1 VNSAVTTEQAQPET
15 LRGAIA
21 GGYAKIF
28 GQQWPVWV
36 GGVLFGA
43 INVFLFAFD
52 KPWTAADGVRNW
64 GDWFFN
70 SVGVADRDII
80 TPYLYSTSVLNFG
93 IIGGALAAALLARQ
107 FQVRMAPPWELFKGF
122 VGGCLMGVGS
132 ALAFGCNI
140 GGFFSASAALSM
152 AGLVMMVGLIAGVV
166 VGLKLL
172 MWELS
177 YINLPAWAERLPPSK
192 KASSGPGR
200 AQPWW
205 GLAVLVAGLAFAF
218 LYDSKDFPVRGGF
231 LLFGVVIGLFMQRTR
246 FCFVRAFREPFMT
259 GDGDATKAAA
269 IAVIIAAIGFTILKW
284 TDLREWETQVLSGF
298 WLGSLVGGFIFGLG
312 MSMSGGCATGSLW
325 RAGEGHVKLWVAVIA
340 FALSGSLF
348 RGWMADSGIISRIGE
363 PLFLPDVIGFK
374 LALISII
381 AIMCLWYLLA
391 TWNEVKRKL
400 VIV

>member
-1 VNSAVTTEQAQPET
+1 MDTQVAAEKPPET
-15 LRGAIA
+15 VGAA
-21 GGYAKIF
+21 FASGYAKVF
-28 GQQWPVWV
+28 GQQWPVWI

-43 INVFLFAFD
+43 LNVFLFAFD
-52 KPWTAADGVRNW
+52 KPWSAADGVRNW

-70 SVGVADRDII
+70 SVGMADREII

-107 FQVRMAPPWELFKGF
+107 FKVRMAPPWELLKGL
-122 VGGCLMGVGS
+122 VGGCFMGVGA

-152 AGLVMMVGLIAGVV
+152 AGLVMMVGLMAGAV

-172 MWELS
+172 VWEVS
-177 YINLPAWAERLPPSK
+177 YISLPAWAERLPPAK
-192 KASSGPGR
+192 KTSSGDWGR
-200 AQPWW
+200 NQPWW
-205 GLAVLVAGLAFAF
+205 GLAVLILGLAFAF

-231 LLFGVVIGLFMQRTR
+231 LLFGIVIGLFMQRTR

-259 GDGDATKAAA
+259 GNGDAAKAVA
-269 IAVIIAAIGFTILKW
+269 IAVIIAATGFTILKW
-284 TDLREWETQVLSGF
+284 TDLREWETQVSSAF
-298 WLGSLVGGFIFGLG
+298 WMGSLLGGFIFGIG

-325 RAGEGHVKLWVAVIA
+325 RAGEGHIKLWVAVIA
-340 FALSGSLF
+340 FGLSGSLF
-348 RGWMADSGIISRIGE
+348 RGWLADSGLINRLGE
-363 PLFLPDVIGFK
+363 PLFLPDIIGFK
-374 LALISII
+374 MALILVI

-391 TWNEVKRKL
+391 TWNEVKGKL

>member
-1 VNSAVTTEQAQPET
+1 VDSQVAAGGPPET
-15 LRGAIA
+15 VAAALAS
-21 GGYAKIF
+21 GYAKVF
-28 GQQWPVWV
+28 GQQWPVWI

-52 KPWTAADGVRNW
+52 KPWSAADGVRNW

-70 SVGVADRDII
+70 SVGVADRVII

-107 FQVRMAPPWELFKGF
+107 FKVRMAPPWELFKGL

-152 AGLVMMVGLIAGVV
+152 AGLVMMVGLMAGVV

-172 MWELS
+172 VWEVS
-177 YINLPAWAERLPPSK
+177 YISLPAWAERLPPAK
-192 KASSGPGR
+192 KKSTGSWAR
-200 AQPWW
+200 HQPWW
-205 GLAVLVAGLAFAF
+205 GLAVLILGLAFAF
-218 LYDSKDFPVRGGF
+218 LYDSKDYPVRGGF

-259 GDGDATKAAA
+259 GNGDATKAVA
-269 IAVIIAAIGFTILKW
+269 IAVIIAATGFTILKW
-284 TDLREWETQVLSGF
+284 TDLREWETQVSSAF
-298 WLGSLVGGFIFGLG
+298 WMGSLLGGFIFGVG

-325 RAGEGHVKLWVAVIA
+325 RAGEGHTKLWVAVIA
-340 FALSGSLF
+340 FGLSGSLF
-348 RGWMADSGIISRIGE
+348 RGWLADSGLINRLGE

-374 LALISII
+374 MALISVI